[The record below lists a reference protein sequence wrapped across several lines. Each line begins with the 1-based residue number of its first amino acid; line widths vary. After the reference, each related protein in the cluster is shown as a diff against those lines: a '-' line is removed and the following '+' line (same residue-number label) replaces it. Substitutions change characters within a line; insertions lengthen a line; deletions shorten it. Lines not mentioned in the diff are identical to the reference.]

1 MPATTTFRRAATLGV
16 ATAAMAVAAAVGPPA
31 AAGALDRASGC
42 AIGMVPLT
50 NQNTWIR
57 TEPGFTYPLYTLAQG
72 RAFRIGAGPVAA
84 DGLVWWFGHGNDT
97 GNGWVPEQNLTC
109 A

>member
-1 MPATTTFRRAATLGV
+1 MPATTVARRAAALG
-16 ATAAMAVAAAVGPPA
+16 TAAAAMVAAATVGPPA
-31 AAGALDRASGC
+31 AAATPDSAFAC

-57 TEPGFTYPLYTLAQG
+57 TDPGFTFPLYTLEQG

>member
-1 MPATTTFRRAATLGV
+1 MPATTRVRRAVTLGV
-16 ATAAMAVAAAVGPPA
+16 TTAAMAALAAVGSPA
-31 AAGALDRASGC
+31 AASADGGC
-42 AIGMVPLT
+42 AVGMVPWT

-57 TEPGFTYPLYTLAQG
+57 TDPGFTYPLYTLAEG
-72 RAFRIGAGPVAA
+72 RGFRIGAGPVAA

>member
-1 MPATTTFRRAATLGV
+1 MSVTTTLQRAVTLGV
-16 ATAAMAVAAAVGPPA
+16 TTAAMAVAVTVGAPA
-31 AAGALDRASGC
+31 AAGAPGSASGC

-57 TEPGFTYPLYTLAQG
+57 SEAGFTYPLYTLEQG